1 MKLENISYRG
11 IRALN
16 ASIDPYKA
24 DIPNGTVDFV
34 IPFAELEVG
43 DVNVFIG
50 ENGSGKSSV
59 IDMIRASAFPEILAT
74 LVREN
79 PIGYCPP
86 AYCLRFNNG
95 HRAIYS
101 FPFAPF
107 ERNLPVDFAGCETYF
122 DRGALIEQT
131 AQDLHKYDPAK
142 HRKLPPPFLR
152 EDQLHYRH
160 CGQVTPVIDKHCVE
174 ELNRI
179 RADLAGLADRSK
191 HFDDPEL
198 RFEDE
203 SSLIDCGDGTVK
215 VCLLDDSDVF
225 NRIPVQWF
233 PSGWQSYAATA
244 AWLVTRPKH
253 SICLIEEPEVHLH
266 PKLQRLL
273 LRRLLA
279 IAEQNVLQLFI
290 STHSAALINSLGAH
304 ADRKVSVKLFQT
316 TNGFVEPALD
326 LARTLDALGYKASDI
341 LQSNCVI
348 WVEGPSDRIYLNYWI
363 RGHNVD
369 LSEGVHYTIM
379 FYGGRLFSHVSG
391 AEASEEALEDGEA
404 VDDFISLR
412 RINRHS
418 AILFDSD
425 RASAKSPLSE
435 TKRRLQEEF
444 GSQAWVTLG
453 REIENYLDERLLF
466 NSIKAAHK
474 HATNMLQSG
483 QWANL
488 LKYEIAPKPNQ
499 DTQKPRTASKVKV
512 ARDYVKTN
520 PKVNFSPLDLRER
533 ITHLCDFIV
542 RSNHYDL

>member
-1 MKLENISYRG
+1 MKLQSISYRG

-16 ASIDPYKA
+16 ASVIPYKA
-24 DIPNGTVDFV
+24 EIPEGTLNFV
-34 IPFAELEVG
+34 VPFARFRTG

-50 ENGSGKSSV
+50 ENGSGKSSI
-59 IDMIRASAFPEILAT
+59 IDMIRASAVPGILAT

-86 AYCLRFNNG
+86 AYCLTFNNG
-95 HRAIYS
+95 HRAIYK
-101 FPFAPF
+101 FRFAPF
-107 ERNLPVDFAGCETYF
+107 DRSLPVDFAGCETYF
-122 DRGALIEQT
+122 DRGSSFGRT

-142 HRKLPPPFLR
+142 HRKLPPPFLS

-174 ELNRI
+174 ELNRV
-179 RADLAGLADRSK
+179 RGDLAGLADRSK
-191 HFDDPEL
+191 DFDDPGL
-198 RFEDE
+198 RYVDE
-203 SSLIDCGDGTVK
+203 NSLIDCGDGTVK
-215 VCLLDDSDVF
+215 VCLGDDIDVF
-225 NRIPVQWF
+225 NRILVQWF

-244 AWLVTRPKH
+244 AWLVTRPKD

-290 STHSAALINSLGAH
+290 STHSAALINSLGANAH
-304 ADRKVSVKLFQT
+304 RKVSVKLFQT

-326 LARTLDALGYKASDI
+326 LAPTLEALGYKASDI

-363 RGHNVD
+363 KGHNTD
-369 LSEGVHYTIM
+369 LVEGVHYTIM
-379 FYGGRLFSHVSG
+379 FYGGRLFRHVSG
-391 AEASEEALEDGEA
+391 AEASEEAPEDGEA

-418 AILFDSD
+418 AIVFDSD
-425 RASAKSPLSE
+425 KASANSPLSE
-435 TKRRLQEEF
+435 TKRRLQKEF
-444 GSQAWVTLG
+444 GSQAWVTQG
-453 REIENYLDERLLF
+453 REIENYLDEGLLF
-466 NSIKAAHK
+466 SSIKAAHK
-474 HATNMLQSG
+474 HATNMLQTG

-488 LKYEIAPKPNQ
+488 LKYEIAPEPNQ
-499 DTQKPRTASKVKV
+499 ASQKPRTATKVKV

-520 PKVNFSPLDLRER
+520 PKVDFSPLDLRER

-542 RSNHYDL
+542 RSNHYEV

>member
-1 MKLENISYRG
+1 MKLESISYRG

-16 ASIDPYKA
+16 ASIAPYKA
-24 DIPNGTVDFV
+24 DIPKGTVHYV
-34 IPFAELEVG
+34 IPLAEFEVG

-79 PIGYCPP
+79 PISYCPP
-86 AYCLRFNNG
+86 GYCLRFNNG

-101 FPFAPF
+101 FSFEPF
-107 ERNLPVDFAGCETYF
+107 ERNLPLDFAGCETYF
-122 DRGALIEQT
+122 VRGDLIEQT
-131 AQDLHKYDPAK
+131 AQDLHKYDPSE
-142 HRKLPPPFLR
+142 HRKLPPTFLS

-160 CGQVTPVIDKHCVE
+160 CGQVTPVIDKHCVK
-174 ELNRI
+174 ELNRV

-191 HFDDPEL
+191 DFDDPEL
-198 RFEDE
+198 RYEDE
-203 SSLIDCGDGTVK
+203 NSLIDCGDGTVK
-215 VCLLDDSDVF
+215 VCLGDDSDVF
-225 NRIPVQWF
+225 NRILVQWF

-244 AWLVTRPKH
+244 AWLNTCPKY

-290 STHSAALINSLGAH
+290 STHSAVLINSLGAN

-316 TNGFVEPALD
+316 RNGFVEPALD
-326 LARTLDALGYKASDI
+326 LAPTLDALGYKASDI

-363 RGHNVD
+363 KGHNVD
-369 LSEGVHYTIM
+369 LFEGVHYTIM

-391 AEASEEALEDGEA
+391 AEASEEALADGEA

-418 AILFDSD
+418 AIVFDSD
-425 RASAKSPLSE
+425 RASAESPLSE
-435 TKRRLQEEF
+435 TKCRLRKEF
-444 GSQAWVTLG
+444 GSQAWVTEG
-453 REIENYLDERLLF
+453 REIENYLNESLLF
-466 NSIKAAHK
+466 NSIKATHK
-474 HATNMLQSG
+474 HATNMFQSG

-488 LKYEIAPKPNQ
+488 LKYEVAFEPNKAS
-499 DTQKPRTASKVKV
+499 QKPRTANKVKV
-512 ARDYVKTN
+512 AREYVKTN
-520 PKVNFSPLDLRER
+520 PKVDFSPLDLHER

>member
-1 MKLENISYRG
+1 MKLQSISYRG

-16 ASIDPYKA
+16 ASINPYKA
-24 DIPNGTVDFV
+24 DIPKDTVNFV
-34 IPFAELEVG
+34 IPFAEFEVG
-43 DVNVFIG
+43 DVNVLIG

-86 AYCLRFNNG
+86 AYCLSFKNG

-107 ERNLPVDFAGCETYF
+107 DLNLPVDFAGCETYF
-122 DRGALIEQT
+122 VRGSLIEQT

-142 HRKLPPPFLR
+142 HKKLPPSFLR

-160 CGQVTPVIDKHCVE
+160 CGQVTPVIDTHCVE
-174 ELNRI
+174 ELNRA

-191 HFDDPEL
+191 DFNDSGL
-198 RFEDE
+198 RYVDE
-203 SSLIDCGDGTVK
+203 NSLIDCGDGTVK
-215 VCLLDDSDVF
+215 VCLGDDSDVF
-225 NRIPVQWF
+225 NRIPVQCF

-244 AWLVTRPKH
+244 AWVVTRPKD

-290 STHSAALINSLGAH
+290 STHSAALINSLGAN

-326 LARTLDALGYKASDI
+326 LAPTLDALGYKASDI

-363 RGHNVD
+363 KGHNVD
-369 LSEGVHYTIM
+369 LFEGVHYTIM

-391 AEASEEALEDGEA
+391 AEASEEALNDGEA

-418 AILFDSD
+418 AIVFDSD
-425 RASAKSPLSE
+425 KSSANSPLSE
-435 TKRRLQEEF
+435 TKLRLQKEF
-444 GSQAWVTLG
+444 GSQAWVTQG
-453 REIENYLDERLLF
+453 REIENYLDEGLLF

-474 HATNMLQSG
+474 HATNMLQTG

-488 LKYEIAPKPNQ
+488 LKYEIAPEPNQ
-499 DTQKPRTASKVKV
+499 ASQKPRTAIKVKV
-512 ARDYVKTN
+512 ARDYVKNN
-520 PKVNFSPLDLRER
+520 PKVDFSPLDLRER
-533 ITHLCDFIV
+533 ITNFCDFIV